1 MGGAGSSPGDAG
13 TDGGGDGPGAGGG
26 ADSNDGAGTRIIV
39 HVAGAVASPGIVRL
53 GAGARVFE
61 AIEAAGGA
69 RKEAQLEALNLAA
82 PLTDGQQVYV
92 PTPDEAGPP
101 PVPGAGSSG
110 GGGGAGGAGTG
121 GGGAGTGGGAADG
134 PAGKI
139 NINTATA
146 EELAELPRVGPVLAG
161 RIVEFREQHGPYGQP
176 SDLDAVP
183 GIGPVM
189 LETLVELVT
198 V

>member
-1 MGGAGSSPGDAG
+1 MCRCPTRPGHRRCRVPEA
-13 TDGGGDGPGAGGG
+13 
-26 ADSNDGAGTRIIV
+26 R
-39 HVAGAVASPGIVRL
+39 AVAVAVAVAVALAEQERRRR
-53 GAGARVFE
+53 AG
-61 AIEAAGGA
+61 
-69 RKEAQLEALNLAA
+69 
-82 PLTDGQQVYV
+82 
-92 PTPDEAGPP
+92 
-101 PVPGAGSSG
+101 
-110 GGGGAGGAGTG
+110 
-121 GGGAGTGGGAADG
+121 G

-139 NINTATA
+139 DINTATA
-146 EELAELPRVGPVLAG
+146 EELTELPRVGPVLAG

>member
-1 MGGAGSSPGDAG
+1 MGGARSGKGDGG
-13 TDGGGDGPGAGGG
+13 TDGG
-26 ADSNDGAGTRIIV
+26 DGAGAGADGGDDAGARIIV
-39 HVAGAVASPGIVRL
+39 HVAGAVNSPGIVRL
-53 GAGARVFE
+53 VEGARVFE

-69 RKEAQLEALNLAA
+69 TKEAQLEALNLAA
-82 PLTDGQQVYV
+82 PLTDGQQVFV
-92 PTPDEAGPP
+92 PTPDDAAPP
-101 PVPGAGSSG
+101 PVPGTEGS
-110 GGGGAGGAGTG
+110 GGGAGGPR
-121 GGGAGTGGGAADG
+121 TGGGAADG
-134 PAGKI
+134 AAGKI

-161 RIVEFREQHGPYGQP
+161 RIVEFREQHGPFGQP

-189 LETLVELVT
+189 LEALVELVT

>member
-1 MGGAGSSPGDAG
+1 
-13 TDGGGDGPGAGGG
+13 
-26 ADSNDGAGTRIIV
+26 
-39 HVAGAVASPGIVRL
+39 
-53 GAGARVFE
+53 VFE

-69 RKEAQLEALNLAA
+69 RKGAQLEALNLAA
-82 PLTDGQQVYV
+82 PLTDGQQVFV
-92 PTPDEAGPP
+92 PTPDNARPP
-101 PVPGAGSSG
+101 PVPDTGSSG
-110 GGGGAGGAGTG
+110 GGSGGPGT
-121 GGGAGTGGGAADG
+121 GGAADD

-146 EELAELPRVGPVLAG
+146 EELADLPRVGPVLAG

-189 LETLVELVT
+189 LEALVDLVT